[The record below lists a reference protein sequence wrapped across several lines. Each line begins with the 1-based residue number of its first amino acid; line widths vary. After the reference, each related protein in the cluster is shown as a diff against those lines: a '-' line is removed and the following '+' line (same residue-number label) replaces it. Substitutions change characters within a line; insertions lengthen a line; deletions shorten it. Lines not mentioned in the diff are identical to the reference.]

1 MLLRAKQK
9 SDFFAF
15 FFFKPKTHLLA
26 LKCICTV
33 RYGLKSISSP
43 PFPLKKENT
52 KRKHKNRC
60 ELTYKSSNSSL
71 IYFIS
76 CLHAILFVLK
86 HFIHFLLF
94 SFFLLHAKYYC
105 VLFCCCCYMRCTF
118 SVLKRLCPYCYCCSC
133 FYSTLISF
141 ATEFTRGVWLILYGY
156 FII

>member
-9 SDFFAF
+9 SDLFAF
-15 FFFKPKTHLLA
+15 FFFKQKTHLFA

-33 RYGLKSISSP
+33 RYGLKSIFSP

-94 SFFLLHAKYYC
+94 SFFFVTCEILLRTFLLLLLYAMH
-105 VLFCCCCYMRCTF
+105 LFRLEAFM
-118 SVLKRLCPYCYCCSC
+118 SVLLLLFLFL
-133 FYSTLISF
+133 FYSHL
-141 ATEFTRGVWLILYGY
+141 VCY
-156 FII
+156 